1 MNYWERIK
9 QYVGK
14 HATLSGSNGYYYLT
28 INEHPKDN
36 KDILAGIEED
46 HIVFQ
51 MQGGHI
57 KYIPIERI
65 SELQVLAL

>member
-1 MNYWERIK
+1 MNYWERMK

-14 HATLSGSNGYYYLT
+14 HATLSGSNGSYYLT
-28 INEHPKDN
+28 INENPKDN

-51 MQGGHI
+51 MQGGHM

-65 SELQVLAL
+65 AELQVLAL